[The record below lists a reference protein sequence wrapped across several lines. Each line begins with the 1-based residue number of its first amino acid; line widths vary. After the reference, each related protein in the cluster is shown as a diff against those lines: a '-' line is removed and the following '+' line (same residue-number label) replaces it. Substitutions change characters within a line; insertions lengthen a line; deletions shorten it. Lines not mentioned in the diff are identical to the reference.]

1 MRIPAFFNIVAA
13 LNFAVVAVGR
23 GTGHG
28 AQDVLQKKK
37 GAKSKAKAL
46 IARH

>member
-28 AQDVLQKKK
+28 AQDVLQKKE
-37 GAKSKAKAL
+37 GGQEQGQSAD
-46 IARH
+46 R